1 MNKWD
6 KISVCHVCLP
16 SVCPSVTLWDKLSF
30 KETIQHI
37 VLWRHTKINIGWNKR
52 FFSEVGFLF
61 NLELSIPLLEIT
73 SFSNKLFDIFH
84 LTSFNLFL
92 DELYAQF
99 AYKTICKA
107 SDIFLFYLLTTV
119 LGFFFFFYIN
129 QSSPKNEIYEYLLN

>member
-16 SVCPSVTLWDKLSF
+16 SVCPSVKLWDKLSF

-84 LTSFNLFL
+84 LTSFNFLLFMNCMQKQYIKPPIYFFFIFWQQFGLFL
-92 DELYAQF
+92 HKQV
-99 AYKTICKA
+99 KSKKWNIWI
-107 SDIFLFYLLTTV
+107 IFLT
-119 LGFFFFFYIN
+119 
-129 QSSPKNEIYEYLLN
+129 K